1 MKKKK
6 KNFGPGFVPQT
17 ALMILEK
24 CLERSLGEEEG
35 KKKSLFGLMRWEN
48 VEKKMQMMLSQGQL
62 SCSQLLLHTSVGLSS
77 AKQVT

>member
-1 MKKKK
+1 MW
-6 KNFGPGFVPQT
+6 
-17 ALMILEK
+17 AMI
-24 CLERSLGEEEG
+24 RSPDRSNDLREVFRK